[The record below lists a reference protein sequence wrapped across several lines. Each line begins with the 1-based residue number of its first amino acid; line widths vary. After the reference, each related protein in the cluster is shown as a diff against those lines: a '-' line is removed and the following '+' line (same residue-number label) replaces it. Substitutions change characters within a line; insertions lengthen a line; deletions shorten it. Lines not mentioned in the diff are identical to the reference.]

1 MIKKLFQTFILWGWC
16 DSMILVLGIIFLIF
30 LIFLFDWII
39 SSEKEIFKEKIRT
52 VIVIISILLS
62 ILFLFFGL
70 YYFSTFFVSLAI
82 WFFKRKVFFDLIMRL
97 FKKKNNSSIPLSEAY
112 DLLGIDENASIDN
125 INKAHKELIT
135 RLHPDKGGSSY
146 LSARIN
152 EARDIIMNEKMK
164 RN

>member
-1 MIKKLFQTFILWGWC
+1 MV
-16 DSMILVLGIIFLIF
+16 LVLGIIFLIF
-30 LIFLFDWII
+30 LIFLFDWVI

-52 VIVIISILLS
+52 VIVIFSILLS

>member
-1 MIKKLFQTFILWGWC
+1 
-16 DSMILVLGIIFLIF
+16 MILVLGIIFLIF

-52 VIVIISILLS
+52 VIVIFSILLS

-112 DLLGIDENASIDN
+112 DYTGDVMVENMLYRDTEEGI
-125 INKAHKELIT
+125 
-135 RLHPDKGGSSY
+135 
-146 LSARIN
+146 SAFI
-152 EARDIIMNEKMK
+152 EKRDPNWTQ
-164 RN
+164 

>member
-1 MIKKLFQTFILWGWC
+1 MV
-16 DSMILVLGIIFLIF
+16 LVLGIIFLIF

-52 VIVIISILLS
+52 VIVIFSILLS

-152 EARDIIMNEKMK
+152 EARDIIMNEKNK

>member
-1 MIKKLFQTFILWGWC
+1 MVF
-16 DSMILVLGIIFLIF
+16 VLGIIFLIF

-52 VIVIISILLS
+52 VIVIFSILLS

>member
-1 MIKKLFQTFILWGWC
+1 MV
-16 DSMILVLGIIFLIF
+16 LVLGIIFLIF

-52 VIVIISILLS
+52 VIVIFSILLS

-97 FKKKNNSSIPLSEAY
+97 FKKKNNSTIPLSEAY

>member
-1 MIKKLFQTFILWGWC
+1 MV
-16 DSMILVLGIIFLIF
+16 LVLGIIFLIF

-52 VIVIISILLS
+52 VIVIFSILLS

-70 YYFSTFFVSLAI
+70 FYYSTFFVSLAI

>member
-1 MIKKLFQTFILWGWC
+1 MV
-16 DSMILVLGIIFLIF
+16 LVLGIIFLIF

-52 VIVIISILLS
+52 VIVIFSILLS

-82 WFFKRKVFFDLIMRL
+82 WVFKRKVFFDLIMRL

-152 EARDIIMNEKMK
+152 EARDIIMNEKMN

>member
-1 MIKKLFQTFILWGWC
+1 MV
-16 DSMILVLGIIFLIF
+16 LVLGIIFLIF

>member
-16 DSMILVLGIIFLIF
+16 DSMVLVLGIIFLIF

-52 VIVIISILLS
+52 IIVIISILLS

>member
-1 MIKKLFQTFILWGWC
+1 MV
-16 DSMILVLGIIFLIF
+16 LVLGIIFLIF

-52 VIVIISILLS
+52 VIVIFSILLS

-82 WFFKRKVFFDLIMRL
+82 WFFKRKVFFDLIMGL

>member
-16 DSMILVLGIIFLIF
+16 DSMVLVLGIIFLIF

>member
-1 MIKKLFQTFILWGWC
+1 MV
-16 DSMILVLGIIFLIF
+16 LVLGIIFLIF
-30 LIFLFDWII
+30 LIFFFDWII

-52 VIVIISILLS
+52 VIVIFSILLS

-152 EARDIIMNEKMK
+152 EARDIIMNEKMN

>member
-1 MIKKLFQTFILWGWC
+1 MV
-16 DSMILVLGIIFLIF
+16 LVLGIIFLIF

-52 VIVIISILLS
+52 VIVIFSILLS

-97 FKKKNNSSIPLSEAY
+97 FKKKNNSSIPLSEAV
-112 DLLGIDENASIDN
+112 DFSDPIDQKHHDGRKIFLW
-125 INKAHKELIT
+125 HELFLHLFF
-135 RLHPDKGGSSY
+135 LHPGKHQGIPCQWFQ
-146 LSARIN
+146 A
-152 EARDIIMNEKMK
+152 E
-164 RN
+164 

>member
-1 MIKKLFQTFILWGWC
+1 MV
-16 DSMILVLGIIFLIF
+16 LVLGIIFLIF

-39 SSEKEIFKEKIRT
+39 SSKKEIFKEKIRT
-52 VIVIISILLS
+52 VIVIFSILLS

-152 EARDIIMNEKMK
+152 EARDIIMNERMK

>member
-1 MIKKLFQTFILWGWC
+1 MV
-16 DSMILVLGIIFLIF
+16 LVLGIIFLIF

-52 VIVIISILLS
+52 VIVIFSILLS

-97 FKKKNNSSIPLSEAY
+97 FKKKNNSSTPLSEAY

-152 EARDIIMNEKMK
+152 EARDIIMNEKMN

>member
-1 MIKKLFQTFILWGWC
+1 LA
-16 DSMILVLGIIFLIF
+16 
-30 LIFLFDWII
+30 
-39 SSEKEIFKEKIRT
+39 
-52 VIVIISILLS
+52 

-70 YYFSTFFVSLAI
+70 YYFSTFFISLAI
-82 WFFKRKVFFDLIMRL
+82 WFFKRKIFFDLIMEL
-97 FKKKNNSSIPLSEAY
+97 FKKKDNSSIPLSEAY

-152 EARDIIMNEKMK
+152 EARDIIMNERMNRGQKGE
-164 RN
+164 R

>member
-1 MIKKLFQTFILWGWC
+1 MV
-16 DSMILVLGIIFLIF
+16 LVLGIIFLIF
-30 LIFLFDWII
+30 LILLFDWII

-52 VIVIISILLS
+52 VIVIFSILLS

-152 EARDIIMNEKMK
+152 EARDIIMNEKKK

>member
-1 MIKKLFQTFILWGWC
+1 MV
-16 DSMILVLGIIFLIF
+16 LVLGIIFLIF

-39 SSEKEIFKEKIRT
+39 SPEKEIFKEKIRT
-52 VIVIISILLS
+52 VIVIFSILLS

-152 EARDIIMNEKMK
+152 EARDIIMNERKNK
-164 RN
+164 GEKGE

>member
-1 MIKKLFQTFILWGWC
+1 MV
-16 DSMILVLGIIFLIF
+16 LVLGIIFLIF

-52 VIVIISILLS
+52 VIVIFSILLS

-70 YYFSTFFVSLAI
+70 FYYSTFFVSLAI

-152 EARDIIMNEKMK
+152 EARDIIMNEKKK

>member
-1 MIKKLFQTFILWGWC
+1 MAK
-16 DSMILVLGIIFLIF
+16 VLGIEFLIF
-30 LIFLFDWII
+30 LNILYDWVI

-52 VIVIISILLS
+52 VIVIFSILLS

-152 EARDIIMNEKMK
+152 EARDIIMNEKKK

>member
-1 MIKKLFQTFILWGWC
+1 MV
-16 DSMILVLGIIFLIF
+16 LVLGIIFLIF

-52 VIVIISILLS
+52 AIVIFSILLS

>member
-1 MIKKLFQTFILWGWC
+1 MV
-16 DSMILVLGIIFLIF
+16 LVLGIIFLIF
-30 LIFLFDWII
+30 LILLFDWII

-52 VIVIISILLS
+52 VIVIFSILLS

>member
-1 MIKKLFQTFILWGWC
+1 MV
-16 DSMILVLGIIFLIF
+16 LVLGIIFLIF

-52 VIVIISILLS
+52 VIVIFSILLS

-82 WFFKRKVFFDLIMRL
+82 WFFKRKVFFDLIMGL
-97 FKKKNNSSIPLSEAY
+97 FKKKNNSSIQLSEAY